1 MGAARASTTGHWG
14 LALSAMSEAQMACT
28 IGRGTMAF
36 AFPRASFG
44 TTPFPSLF
52 LTSFTSHQT
61 PFTHP
66 AGVTLHSM
74 LRTTAPRRLLSRA
87 DSPWRLRPSSRLRR
101 RQQPQP
107 EASSLAL
114 CRRRISHTACPSA
127 ASAPTWT
134 PARPLYAE
142 LSTNTARTTC
152 GALSRFLSSR
162 RGEMAPA
169 GRGLP

>member
-14 LALSAMSEAQMACT
+14 VAFSAMNEAQTACA
-28 IGRGTMAF
+28 IGRGTMGF

-74 LRTTAPRRLLSRA
+74 LRTIAPRRLPSKA
-87 DSPWRLRPSSRLRR
+87 DSPWRLRLCFRLRR

-107 EASSLAL
+107 EAPSWAL
-114 CRRRISHTACPSA
+114 CRRRISHTTCPSA
-127 ASAPTWT
+127 ASETAWM
-134 PARPLYAE
+134 PARPLYEE
-142 LSTNTARTTC
+142 LSTNRAR
-152 GALSRFLSSR
+152 GVYAALSGPLSSR
-162 RGEMAPA
+162 RGAI
-169 GRGLP
+169 RRF